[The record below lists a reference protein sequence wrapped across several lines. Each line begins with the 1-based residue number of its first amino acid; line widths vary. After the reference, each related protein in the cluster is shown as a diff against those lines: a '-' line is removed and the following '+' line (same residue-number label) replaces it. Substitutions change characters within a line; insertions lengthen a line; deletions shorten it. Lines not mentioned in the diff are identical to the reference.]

1 MNPKLEVNS
10 TDDVVYIGENAVI
23 TVTVANVGNVDLKS
37 VSFRVNFNETL
48 NFKNISDG
56 EWSVVDSV
64 FMLNRVLKVNPS
76 SSFNITLATTKV
88 GNFTN
93 GIFAGFGDVY
103 VNTTSNVEVLNNS
116 TPTNT
121 TPANN
126 TPTNTTPSN
135 NTPVNNTPTS
145 DEDDE
150 TSDEGSGTSDDDG
163 DGETYITDELKQYS
177 KNAKQTK
184 RIDANETGNPLFLL
198 LLVLFNI
205 IVFRRGKR

>member
-23 TVTVANVGNVDLKS
+23 TVTVRNVGNVDLES
-37 VSFRVNFNETL
+37 VSIRVNFNETL

-64 FMLNRVLKVNPS
+64 FMLNRVLKVNQS

-103 VNTTSNVEVLNNS
+103 VNTTSNVEVLNN
-116 TPTNT
+116 
-121 TPANN
+121 N
-126 TPTNTTPSN
+126 TPTNTTPVN
-135 NTPVNNTPTS
+135 NTPSNITPSDNTPTS

-205 IVFRRGKR
+205 FVFRRVKR

>member
-37 VSFRVNFNETL
+37 VSVRVNFNETL

-64 FMLNRVLKVNPS
+64 FMLNRVLKVNQS
-76 SSFNITLATTKV
+76 LSFNITLATTKV

-145 DEDDE
+145 DE
-150 TSDEGSGTSDDDG
+150 GSGTSDDDG

-205 IVFRRGKR
+205 FVFRRVKR

>member
-10 TDDVVYIGENAVI
+10 TDDVVHIGENAVI
-23 TVTVANVGNVDLKS
+23 TVTVRNVGNVDLKS
-37 VSFRVNFNETL
+37 VSVRVNFNETL

-64 FMLNRVLKVNPS
+64 FMLNRVLKVNQS

-103 VNTTSNVEVLNNS
+103 VNTTSNVEVLNN
-116 TPTNT
+116 
-121 TPANN
+121 N
-126 TPTNTTPSN
+126 TPTNTTPVN
-135 NTPVNNTPTS
+135 NTPSNITPSDNTPTS

-205 IVFRRGKR
+205 FVFRRVKR

>member
-23 TVTVANVGNVDLKS
+23 TVTVRNVGNVDLKS
-37 VSFRVNFNETL
+37 VSVRVNFNETL

-64 FMLNRVLKVNPS
+64 FMLNRVLKVNQS

-103 VNTTSNVEVLNNS
+103 VNTTSNVEVLNN
-116 TPTNT
+116 
-121 TPANN
+121 N
-126 TPTNTTPSN
+126 TPTNTTPVN
-135 NTPVNNTPTS
+135 NTPSNITPSDNTPTS

-205 IVFRRGKR
+205 FVFRWVKR

>member
-23 TVTVANVGNVDLKS
+23 TVTVANVGNVDLES
-37 VSFRVNFNETL
+37 VSVRVNFNETL

-64 FMLNRVLKVNPS
+64 FMLNRVLKVNQS
-76 SSFNITLATTKV
+76 LSFNITLATTKV

-145 DEDDE
+145 DE
-150 TSDEGSGTSDDDG
+150 GSGTSDDDG

-205 IVFRRGKR
+205 FVFRRVKR

>member
-23 TVTVANVGNVDLKS
+23 TVTVRNVGNVDLKS
-37 VSFRVNFNETL
+37 VSVRVNFNETL

-64 FMLNRVLKVNPS
+64 FMLNRVLKVNQS

-103 VNTTSNVEVLNNS
+103 VNTTSNVEVLNN
-116 TPTNT
+116 
-121 TPANN
+121 N
-126 TPTNTTPSN
+126 TPTNTTPVN
-135 NTPVNNTPTS
+135 NTPSNITPSDNTPTS

-150 TSDEGSGTSDDDG
+150 TSDECSGTSDDDG

-205 IVFRRGKR
+205 FVFRRVKR

>member
-10 TDDVVYIGENAVI
+10 TDDVVHIGENAVI
-23 TVTVANVGNVDLKS
+23 TVTVRNVGNVDLKS
-37 VSFRVNFNETL
+37 VSVRVNFNETL

-64 FMLNRVLKVNPS
+64 FMLNRVLKVNQS

-103 VNTTSNVEVLNNS
+103 VNTTSNVEVLNN
-116 TPTNT
+116 
-121 TPANN
+121 N
-126 TPTNTTPSN
+126 TPTNTTPVN
-135 NTPVNNTPTS
+135 NTPSNITPSDNTPTS

-163 DGETYITDELKQYS
+163 NGETYITDELKQYS

-205 IVFRRGKR
+205 FVFRRVKR

>member
-23 TVTVANVGNVDLKS
+23 TVTVRNVGNVDLKS
-37 VSFRVNFNETL
+37 VSVRVNFNETL

-64 FMLNRVLKVNPS
+64 FMLNRVLKVNQS

-103 VNTTSNVEVLNNS
+103 VNTTSNVEVLNN
-116 TPTNT
+116 
-121 TPANN
+121 N
-126 TPTNTTPSN
+126 TPTNTTPVN
-135 NTPVNNTPTS
+135 NTPSNITPSDNTPTS

-205 IVFRRGKR
+205 FVFRRVKR

>member
-1 MNPKLEVNS
+1 M
-10 TDDVVYIGENAVI
+10 
-23 TVTVANVGNVDLKS
+23 S
-37 VSFRVNFNETL
+37 VRVNFNETL

-64 FMLNRVLKVNPS
+64 FMLNRVLKVNQS

-103 VNTTSNVEVLNNS
+103 VNTTSNVEVLNN
-116 TPTNT
+116 
-121 TPANN
+121 N
-126 TPTNTTPSN
+126 TPTNTTPVN
-135 NTPVNNTPTS
+135 NTPSNITPSDNTPTS

-205 IVFRRGKR
+205 FVFRWVKR